1 MAKAVQKVVRRE
13 SGSSFLIPSL
23 LALVMFVMG
32 SDLNIVAP
40 FVAPISHSF
49 KVPLSGTGWL
59 VTVFAFGY
67 AGASPLTG
75 YLSDRMGRRPIFF
88 SGTALF
94 IVFDALSAL
103 APSFWILAVSRTIAG
118 VAAGA
123 ISPVGYALLSDV
135 VSIKHRARA
144 MSIVSMGFSLSTIA
158 GVPLGLLLS
167 RAWGWRGVMASLA
180 GAMLIIAVISYRLLP
195 QPPMLAS
202 SVPRTP
208 KSFPSKSLASHWL
221 GGQLPI
227 LYASAM
233 AFLAVGMVY
242 TYMPD
247 MLTRHGASAD
257 ALLAIL
263 LGYGLF
269 NLAGNY
275 FFGWVG
281 DRTDPRY
288 AVKLAQ
294 VFEAV
299 TLLAVARAL
308 WMHLPLIVLTPLLW
322 LFGAGQ
328 AYIPDL
334 KALASQGTPQRR
346 GLRLAWNNTAMYAG
360 MMAGSAG
367 ASLLFHPGQFA
378 ILPLIAAAMVL
389 TALPFMAHT
398 HPS

>member
-13 SGSSFLIPSL
+13 SGSSFFIPSL

-40 FVAPISHSF
+40 FMAPISHSF
-49 KVPLSGTGWL
+49 KVPLSSTGWL

-94 IVFDALSAL
+94 IVFDGLSAL
-103 APSFWILAVSRTIAG
+103 SPSFWILAVSRTIAG

-167 RAWGWRGVMASLA
+167 RAWGWRGVVASLA
-180 GAMLIIAVISYRLLP
+180 GAMLIIAVVSYQLLP
-195 QPPMLAS
+195 HPLIPA
-202 SVPRTP
+202 SVPRTR
-208 KSFPSKSLASHWL
+208 KSLPPRARTSRWL

-233 AFLAVGMVY
+233 AFFAVGMVY

-247 MLTRHGASAD
+247 MLTRHRASAD

-281 DRTDPRY
+281 DRTDPQY
-288 AVKLAQ
+288 AVKIAQ
-294 VFEAV
+294 IFEAV
-299 TLLAVARAL
+299 ALLAVAGAL
-308 WMHLPLIVLTPLLW
+308 WMQVRLIVLTPLLW

-378 ILPLIAAAMVL
+378 ILPLISAVMVL
-389 TALPFMAHT
+389 TALPFMGQANR
-398 HPS
+398 